1 MKQFFD
7 RERIMLTELNSN
19 ISFGKTQS
27 DKPYLVIDGVTYFF
41 GKYCDFS
48 KLEFSKFNLADY
60 ALLRKKEF
68 SCIIEATKDDKR
80 LPKYFKHS
88 SDAAWGRL
96 YEFIRE
102 YSSRHVDSPNNVVD
116 EVIRLFRA
124 LESERDNLQ
133 LEIAEMYRSCED
145 APVEQEAEVDESEEQ
160 PEETAESIYYVDE
173 SGCVMTHALDP
184 LTKALEEFNAPRV
197 EMKEFLAYVKLYKQY
212 REVMPDDGDTFNVF
226 LYFEGAIQKACD
238 ILGIENTY
246 KVVQFPGMTE
256 SEFYKDGYNNRWQS

>member
-48 KLEFSKFNLADY
+48 KLEFGKFNLADY
-60 ALLRKKEF
+60 ALLRKTKY

-102 YSSRHVDSPNNVVD
+102 YSSRHVDSPNNVAD

-124 LESERDNLQ
+124 LETERDNLQ
-133 LEIAEMYRSCED
+133 LQIAEMYRSCED
-145 APVEQEAEVDESEEQ
+145 TVEQEAEVDEPEEQ
-160 PEETAESIYYVDE
+160 PEETAESIFYVDE
-173 SGCVMTHALDP
+173 NGCVMTHALDP

-197 EMKEFLAYVKLYKQY
+197 TMKEFNAYVELYKQY
-212 REVMPDDGDTFNVF
+212 RATTPINSDTYTVF

-246 KVVQFPGMTE
+246 KVVLFPGMTE
-256 SEFYKDGYNNRWQS
+256 SEFYKDGSNHWQS

>member
-7 RERIMLTELNSN
+7 RERIMLTELNSD

-27 DKPYLVIDGVTYFF
+27 DKPYLKIDGVTYFF

-48 KLEFSKFNLADY
+48 KLEFSKFNLVDY

-96 YEFIRE
+96 YDFIRE
-102 YSSRHVDSPNNVVD
+102 YSSRHVDSPNNVAD

-124 LESERDNLQ
+124 LEKERDDLQ
-133 LEIAEMYRSCED
+133 LQIAEMYRSCED
-145 APVEQEAEVDESEEQ
+145 TIEQETEVDECEDQ
-160 PEETAESIYYVDE
+160 LEETDESIF
-173 SGCVMTHALDP
+173 CMTHALNP

-197 EMKEFLAYVKLYKQY
+197 TFEQFLAYVKLYKQY
-212 REVMPDDGDTFNVF
+212 REVMPNDGDTFNVC
-226 LYFEGAIQKACD
+226 LYFEGAIQKACE

-246 KVVQFPGMTE
+246 KLMHASISKMT
-256 SEFYKDGYNNRWQS
+256 FYQEGYNNHWQS

>member
-60 ALLRKKEF
+60 ALLRKTEY

-102 YSSRHVDSPNNVVD
+102 YSSRHVDSPNNVAD

-124 LESERDNLQ
+124 LETERDNLQ
-133 LEIAEMYRSCED
+133 LQIAKMYRSCED
-145 APVEQEAEVDESEEQ
+145 TVEQEAEVDEPEEQ
-160 PEETAESIYYVDE
+160 PEENAESIFYVDE

-197 EMKEFLAYVKLYKQY
+197 TMEQFLAYVKLYKQY

-238 ILGIENTY
+238 MLGIENTY
-246 KVVQFPGMTE
+246 KIMHPSIAEMW
-256 SEFYKDGYNNRWQS
+256 FYQEGYNNHWQS